1 MTDGAKGF
9 TLVETL
15 VALAALAMLATGALA
30 VASASTASQD
40 AVREHQART
49 HEVMRL
55 RAALKADLSQAA
67 PRRARDINGAKA
79 QAALAGGV
87 LGDGAFLSLVRR
99 GWDNPL
105 EQDRASL
112 QYVEYRLRGGRIE
125 RHWRRHV
132 DGSPMQ
138 PAQVL
143 AEDVRS
149 LKLDFFDFDQWME
162 GWAGAPNRPLPRAIR
177 ISVDLGDS
185 GPFSQVFLLPES
197 AR

>member
-1 MTDGAKGF
+1 MTDGTKGF

-15 VALAALAMLATGALA
+15 VALAALAVLATGALA
-30 VASASTASQD
+30 VASASTASHD

-79 QAALAGGV
+79 QAALVGSPSS
-87 LGDGAFLSLVRR
+87 DDAFLALVRR

-105 EQDRASL
+105 QQDRASL
-112 QYVEYRLRGGRIE
+112 QYVEYRLRSGRIE

-138 PAQVL
+138 PAQIL
-143 AEDVRS
+143 AEGVRS
-149 LKLDFFDFDQWME
+149 LKLDFLDFGQWMD

-177 ISVDLGDS
+177 LTVDLADS
-185 GPFSQVFLLPES
+185 GVVSQVFLLPE
-197 AR
+197 AVQ